1 MPDVRQLPTPE
12 SSRARRGRT
21 LARHARILERLEERD
36 FVSVKE
42 LSDES
47 GLTEMSVRRDLMA
60 LEADGM
66 ITRVRGGATRRQ
78 VGEPSRHYAA
88 SAQRNSA
95 AKARIARAAVEL
107 IPAEAI
113 TFFYSGST
121 VAKTAASLSEEVRS
135 SLTIVTNS
143 LPIIN
148 EVTTWDDD
156 PHLVAIGGTYL
167 PAYMCFVG
175 PQSIEALEELS
186 ADVAIV
192 GCDGLSADG
201 GLTTPHQLV
210 AQIGTTLVNRARHII
225 VVADSTKVGRRGF
238 TPIAPI
244 ESIDVLVTDQNADP
258 DEVANLRARGV
269 DVRLT

>member
-1 MPDVRQLPTPE
+1 MPEARQLPTPD
-12 SSRARRGRT
+12 SGRARRGQTR
-21 LARHARILERLEERD
+21 ARQALILEHLEERD

-47 GLTEMSVRRDLMA
+47 GLTEMSVRRDLIA
-60 LEADGM
+60 LEADGL

-95 AKARIARAAVEL
+95 AKARIARAAVGL

-121 VAKTAASLSEEVRS
+121 VAKTAASLGEEVRS

-148 EVTTWDDD
+148 EASTWDD

-175 PQSIEALEELS
+175 PQSIEAFGELS
-186 ADVAIV
+186 ADVAV
-192 GCDGLSADG
+192 LGCDGLSADG

-210 AQIGTTLVNRARHII
+210 AEVGTTLVNRARHKI

-238 TPIAPI
+238 TRIAPV
-244 ESIDVLVTDQNADP
+244 ESIDVLVTDQGADP
-258 DEVANLRARGV
+258 NEVANLRARGV
-269 DVRLT
+269 DVRLI

>member
-1 MPDVRQLPTPE
+1 MSDVQQLPAAE
-12 SSRARRGRT
+12 SSRTSRGRT
-21 LARHARILERLEERD
+21 LARRARILERLEERD

-78 VGEPSRHYAA
+78 VGETSRHYAA

-95 AKARIARAAVEL
+95 AKARIARAAVGL
-107 IPAEAI
+107 IPADAI

-121 VAKTAASLSEEVRS
+121 VAKTAASLTEEVRS

-148 EVTTWDDD
+148 EASTWDD

-175 PQSIEALEELS
+175 PQSIDALGELS
-186 ADVAIV
+186 ADVAV
-192 GCDGLSADG
+192 MGCDGLSADG

-210 AQIGTTLVNRARHII
+210 AQVGTTLVNRARHII

-244 ESIDVLVTDQNADP
+244 ESIDVLVTDRDADP
-258 DEVANLRARGV
+258 DEVASLRARGV
-269 DVRLT
+269 DVRLI

>member
-1 MPDVRQLPTPE
+1 MSSVRPLPAPE
-12 SSRARRGRT
+12 PGRVHRGRTRARR
-21 LARHARILERLEERD
+21 ARILELIEERD
-36 FVSVKE
+36 FVTVKE
-42 LSDES
+42 LSGES

-95 AKARIARAAVEL
+95 AKARIARAAAGL

-121 VAKTAASLSEEVRS
+121 VAKTAASLSEDLRS

-148 EVTTWDDD
+148 EVSTWDD

-167 PAYMCFVG
+167 PAYMCSVG

-186 ADVAIV
+186 ADVAV
-192 GCDGLSADG
+192 MGCDGLSADG

-210 AQIGTTLVNRARHII
+210 AQIGATIVNRARHII

-238 TPIAPI
+238 TPIAPV
-244 ESIDVLVTDQNADP
+244 ESIHVLVTDQDADP

-269 DVRLT
+269 EVRLT

>member
-1 MPDVRQLPTPE
+1 
-12 SSRARRGRT
+12 
-21 LARHARILERLEERD
+21 
-36 FVSVKE
+36 
-42 LSDES
+42 
-47 GLTEMSVRRDLMA
+47 MSIRRDLMA

-66 ITRVRGGATRRQ
+66 ITRIRGGATRRQ

-88 SAQRNSA
+88 SVQRNSA
-95 AKARIARAAVEL
+95 AKARIARAAAGL

-121 VAKTAASLSEEVRS
+121 VAKTAASLSDDLRS

-143 LPIIN
+143 LPVIN
-148 EVTTWDDD
+148 EVSTWDD

-167 PAYMCFVG
+167 PAYMCLVG

-186 ADVAIV
+186 ADVAV
-192 GCDGLSADG
+192 MGCDGLSADG

-244 ESIDVLVTDQNADP
+244 ESIHVLVTDQDADP

-269 DVRLT
+269 EVRLT

>member
-1 MPDVRQLPTPE
+1 MPGPRPQAAEPARAGHGRT
-12 SSRARRGRT
+12 RARRA
-21 LARHARILERLEERD
+21 LILQRIEERE
-36 FVSVKE
+36 FVSVRE

-78 VGEPSRHYAA
+78 VGETSRLYAA
-88 SAQRNSA
+88 SAQRNAA

-107 IPAEAI
+107 IPADAI

-121 VAKTAASLSEEVRS
+121 VAKTAASLSESARS

-148 EVTTWDDD
+148 EVSTWDD
-156 PHLVAIGGTYL
+156 PHLVTIGGTYL

-175 PQSIEALEELS
+175 PQSVDALDALS
-186 ADVAIV
+186 ADVAV
-192 GCDGLSADG
+192 MGCDGLSADG

-210 AQIGTTLVNRARHII
+210 AQIGTTLISRARHII

-238 TPIAPI
+238 TPIAPAT
-244 ESIDVLVTDQNADP
+244 SIGVLVTDRDANP
-258 DEVANLRARGV
+258 EEVANLRARGV